1 MEKQKF
7 FLTQRQ
13 IRSILDAYSCRN
25 DEFVDFGENED
36 HSRISYRSCVLK
48 GFVIVIEQGIVAIFM
63 CVYLRRRDA
72 GLLRMSGNY
81 Q

>member
-1 MEKQKF
+1 MIHTACAFRRLAMEKQKF

-25 DEFVDFGENED
+25 DEFVDFWENED

-48 GFVIVIEQGIVAIFM
+48 GFVIVIEQGDCGDIHV
-63 CVYLRRRDA
+63 CL
-72 GLLRMSGNY
+72 SS
-81 Q
+81 